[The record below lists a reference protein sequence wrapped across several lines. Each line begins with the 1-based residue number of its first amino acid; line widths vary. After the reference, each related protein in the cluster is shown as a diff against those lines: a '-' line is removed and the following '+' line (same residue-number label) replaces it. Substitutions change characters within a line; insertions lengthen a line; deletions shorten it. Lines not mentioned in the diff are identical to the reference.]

1 MYKLQG
7 SFLGFTDN
15 KTVLQ
20 KSKIEKTLSKA
31 YRYHEKIMSSAEFIL
46 YRLMEGDKPV
56 LVENYSYFSSKTGKK
71 TKPRNDYRL
80 VKKDENSYKEINKTE
95 YDFANFI
102 IKNEFLDE
110 QKRID
115 FIKTEQDKK
124 QAEEKKQAEAKQAE
138 QDKKQAEEK
147 KKEAFE
153 FWWQAEAIKK
163 IEDNCKDIKT
173 IKAIYESKGIG
184 WQNHMIKLLVMI
196 DNFDRVDCRQELK
209 DWLHHYNVASIKSF
223 ETITGVK
230 LGKTDKE
237 IQAKL
242 SRISKA
248 DFLTV

>member
-20 KSKIEKTLSKA
+20 KSKTEKTLSKA
-31 YRYHEKIMSSAEFIL
+31 CRYHEKIMSSAEFIL
-46 YRLMEGDKPV
+46 YRLTEGYKPV

-80 VKKDENSYKEINKTE
+80 VKKDENSYNEINKTE

-115 FIKTEQDKK
+115 FIKTELDKK
-124 QAEEKKQAEAKQAE
+124 QAEKQKQLEAEQVEQKRKELAKQ
-138 QDKKQAEEK
+138 
-147 KKEAFE
+147 KKEEFE
-153 FWWQAEAIKK
+153 TWWQTEAIKK
-163 IEDNCKDIKT
+163 IENNCKDIET
-173 IKAIYESKGIG
+173 IKSIYESKGIR
-184 WQNHMIKLLVMI
+184 WQNYTVKLLVMI